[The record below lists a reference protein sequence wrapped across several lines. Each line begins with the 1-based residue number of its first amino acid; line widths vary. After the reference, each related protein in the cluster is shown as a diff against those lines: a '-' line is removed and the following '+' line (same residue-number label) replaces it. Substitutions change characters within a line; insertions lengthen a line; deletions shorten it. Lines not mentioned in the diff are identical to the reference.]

1 MDYPLQ
7 LPDQLTPYLKS
18 LRKEHGLSQA
28 QLGQMV
34 GVGQARMADI
44 ENNPGSV
51 SVDQMMKVL
60 AALDARLFLRQ
71 WIGAR
76 EPTANFAV
84 RSKQAAA
91 REKTAV
97 PGAQT
102 VAERPAPGSDKL
114 SEAGKSTAA
123 KKSTHRAVPKGSW

>member
-44 ENNPGSV
+44 ENSPGSV

-60 AALDARLFLRQ
+60 AALDARLFIRQ
-71 WIGAR
+71 WIGTR
-76 EPTANFAV
+76 EPAAEFAV
-84 RSKQAAA
+84 GNKQAGA
-91 REKTAV
+91 RKKITEPVAGSVKDRPASGTGKRKADISV
-97 PGAQT
+97 PGKT
-102 VAERPAPGSDKL
+102 
-114 SEAGKSTAA
+114 STR
-123 KKSTHRAVPKGSW
+123 RAVPKGSW